1 MEQNGFSAAELSLL
15 ARDMPL
21 SLMNQDYNFFFFFPS
36 RELSFPVHLYSDTSL
51 FLLRFSGNASSSFV
65 LSLLLLTKII
75 VNVNLF
81 GFDRTSKHFVQ

>member
-15 ARDMPL
+15 AQDMPL
-21 SLMNQDYNFFFFFPS
+21 SLMNQDYFFFFPS

-81 GFDRTSKHFVQ
+81 GFDWTSKHFVQ